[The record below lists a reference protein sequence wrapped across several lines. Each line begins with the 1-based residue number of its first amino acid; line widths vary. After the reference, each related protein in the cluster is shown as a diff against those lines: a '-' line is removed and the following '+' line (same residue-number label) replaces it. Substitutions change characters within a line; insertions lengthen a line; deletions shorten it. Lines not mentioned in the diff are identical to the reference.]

1 MPSHGLRSASQIPLP
16 EQRPFRTAPAQNS
29 ARSEQRRS
37 SAMKAGRGQDL
48 PTRSVS
54 RTKNVGQKSPYTS
67 SPTDHFRGLPPPR
80 FALPNDCT
88 EYCTWNHV
96 QQSRKAKT
104 LNPRSRKI
112 CFPSVCQLR
121 KAQEFLNGPWITP
134 FTEHHFIRSGNTPF
148 GVRSLKK

>member
-16 EQRPFRTAPAQNS
+16 EQRPLRTATVVGNESRPRARPANTLGFPDKK
-29 ARSEQRRS
+29 R
-37 SAMKAGRGQDL
+37 
-48 PTRSVS
+48 
-54 RTKNVGQKSPYTS
+54 RTKIALHEQPDGPFPRVAPTPIRSPQRL
-67 SPTDHFRGLPPPR
+67 HRILHM
-80 FALPNDCT
+80 